1 MLFQTK
7 EITVWVCFVEMPQWE
22 WLAAAELVVILNRTG
37 VLFRVYPGGTDSEY
51 LHPPSSK
58 CGHGSATP
66 ASQGILLQML
76 QPRPPVS
83 ESAFNKVLG
92 SQ

>member
-37 VLFRVYPGGTDSEY
+37 VETGEWY
-51 LHPPSSK
+51 
-58 CGHGSATP
+58 
-66 ASQGILLQML
+66 
-76 QPRPPVS
+76 
-83 ESAFNKVLG
+83 
-92 SQ
+92 